1 MKHIKLY
8 NYNIGA
14 AGGDREFV
22 KNIFMYKVWT
32 HAAPEGQNPA
42 QEAAESAQ
50 EVPGTQTMG
59 PDSKKFGKLVPTSL
73 QGVTL
78 VFQNAQGC
86 SQSALFEKK
95 KRTALQQHTGG
106 RIKCRKT

>member
-1 MKHIKLY
+1 
-8 NYNIGA
+8 
-14 AGGDREFV
+14 
-22 KNIFMYKVWT
+22 MYKVWT
-32 HAAPEGQNPA
+32 HAAPGGQNPA

-95 KRTALQQHTGG
+95 RTALQRGTGSC
-106 RIKCRKT
+106 IECRKT